1 MQPVTA
7 QLLPERTETYVPE
20 APSMMFF
27 DGPVEAQDKLAAAL
41 ADAMAEFSPIYNAD
55 AGQMGNR
62 HFRYASLDL
71 LRAATLPALTKRK
84 ILVLQPIS
92 GPYAEGVYRITTMVI
107 GQGARIVSILEFTRA
122 GTIQEFGSQQTYLRR
137 YAYRALF
144 LLDGSDDIDNGD
156 DAPREQSRSHPATG
170 NASAAAFSDDAPRT
184 VSEGQKSYS
193 VQDIA
198 ALHTEIQ
205 RLLRELGI
213 REPKAMQLELEKL
226 SEGKDFNR
234 NPLLLI
240 SMRDKLRARQN
251 GA

>member
-1 MQPVTA
+1 
-7 QLLPERTETYVPE
+7 
-20 APSMMFF
+20 MMFF
-27 DGPVEAQDKLAAAL
+27 DGPIEAQDKLAAAL

-144 LLDGSDDIDNGD
+144 LLDGSDDVDNGD
-156 DAPREQSRSHPATG
+156 DASREQSRSNPATG
-170 NASAAAFSDDAPRT
+170 DGPAAFGEDVPRT

-226 SEGKDFNR
+226 SEGKDFKR

-240 SMRDKLRARQN
+240 FMRDKLRARQN